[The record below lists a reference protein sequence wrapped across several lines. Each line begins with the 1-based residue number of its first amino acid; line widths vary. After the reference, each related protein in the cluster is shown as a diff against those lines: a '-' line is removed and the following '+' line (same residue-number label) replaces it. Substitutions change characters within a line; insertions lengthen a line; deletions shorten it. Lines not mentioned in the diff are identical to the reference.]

1 MNGIK
6 HYVLGENEEIPY
18 EFVVIR
24 NINGKPEFCA
34 SFVNTN
40 YLAYENGVLLKL
52 HHRNDELRAEN
63 EKLRGLVRTMAYCMQ
78 YERDCDG
85 CSMNGAAGIITERAG
100 CDELL
105 DRLRELGVDE

>member
-6 HYVLGENEEIPY
+6 HYVLSESEEVPY

-40 YLAYENGVLLKL
+40 ILDYGNGVLLKF
-52 HHRNDELRAEN
+52 HQRNDELRTEN
-63 EKLRGLVRTMAYCMQ
+63 AKLREAC
-78 YERDCDG
+78 
-85 CSMNGAAGIITERAG
+85 I
-100 CDELL
+100 ELL
-105 DRLRELGVDE
+105 KMAERHNPE